1 MTKFSYIF
9 IPDVSSKMNSLIEC
23 VALCKAEAPNCNS
36 VIFEKQNLICK
47 LANLLNYNGTK
58 INAAISGVLAF
69 IQTGKLKET
78 KISRHYKH
86 TFPKDQLSFKIN
98 IKGSWC

>member
-1 MTKFSYIF
+1 MK
-9 IPDVSSKMNSLIEC
+9 SLTEC
-23 VALCKAEAPNCNS
+23 VGLCKAEAPNCNS
-36 VIFEKQNLICK
+36 VIFMKQNLICK
-47 LANLLNYNGTK
+47 LVNLLNYDGTK
-58 INAAISGVLAF
+58 INAAISIGLAY

-86 TFPKDQLSFKIN
+86 TVPKDQLSFKIN